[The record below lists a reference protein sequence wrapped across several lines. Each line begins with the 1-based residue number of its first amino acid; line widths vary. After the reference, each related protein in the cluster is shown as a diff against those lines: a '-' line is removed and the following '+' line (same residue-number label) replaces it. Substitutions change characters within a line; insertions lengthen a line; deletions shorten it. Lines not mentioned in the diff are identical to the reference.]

1 MLMLSQLRK
10 GDYVV
15 HEKYGIGR
23 YMGLKSLRGASADM
37 LDIQYADGRVAIPAY
52 NVAQLHKYD
61 GTPSALSAAGDAAW
75 RKSLKTA
82 KAHVEHDA
90 LELAELYAARA
101 QAPGYAFP
109 PPGDEYMSFEAGF
122 EYNETAGQEQA
133 IREITADMLS
143 PTPMDRLVMGDVGTG
158 KTEVAMRAAMLAL
171 GLDDPSRERKQVVV
185 LAPTQILA
193 TQHYATFVERFKA
206 FPVTVVLLHGGIAH
220 KAAVLQQ
227 VADGS
232 ADIIIGTH
240 AVLGSGVACKDV
252 GLLIVDEEHRFG
264 TRAKE
269 TLQKQRA
276 LLRGAHLDVLW
287 LSATPIP
294 RTLAMT
300 TYGFRAV
307 SEITEQPAGR
317 QGVQVHVVPLEDRTI
332 QRAIRDELARGGQV
346 FYVHNRVQRLDAI
359 RRKLQQLVPDVRI
372 GIAHGQNQRE
382 SAEAIT
388 AFRAGNTDVLLATTI
403 IENGVD
409 IPNANTI
416 IVDDLALGL
425 QQFWQ
430 LQGRVGRGAQR
441 GVAYLLTPADGKVSD
456 DLRKRLEVIRDAAV
470 AGGGHAVARRDLMLR
485 GQGELLGVTQSG
497 HLMAIG
503 VAMYEKLLRDAMAR
517 LAQTTEAAAEPAIE
531 TSLPKSIPPTYVA
544 DDAERLLLYTRMAS
558 ASADDVVTRIASE
571 MVATHGRAPEAVLNL
586 VEIMR
591 IRLRALRL
599 HIESVTVTA
608 DKAVF
613 QFSASTPVPP
623 AVIMQLVASNAQFHA
638 AGGRRLEYVF
648 DVLTRRL
655 PLAATRSALKTVL
668 TAYSNVDGDTGEA
681 L

>member
-668 TAYSNVDGDTGEA
+668 TVYGDVGGDTGEA